1 MAVKN
6 RRTLELKM
14 GKLGVALF
22 VSGMS
27 VALLAAFL
35 FGVLVGEHLDAW
47 PERYSGGLVDLVR
60 DRMSGL
66 ALAEQKEKTASPDEK
81 IVKKGADPAGNDD
94 FNLTFYDV
102 LGDKKNHGRDSGAA
116 LFPEDGNNTVD
127 AVPVAA
133 AGSGL
138 PAAGEAVVLSSGKIP
153 PAVSQK
159 PSVHPPVQDAGKPVL
174 PSRMTGSTTEKPSGT
189 APSPASARSDN
200 KMKQTGF
207 HVQAAA
213 FADIKQAEKMV
224 ARLKKIGFAASVV
237 PHDIPNKGRWFR
249 VIVDNFEDRNK
260 AELAVSR
267 IAGKVKGVKC
277 IIRQNKG

>member
-6 RRTLELKM
+6 RRALELKM

-27 VALLAAFL
+27 AALLAAFL

-47 PERYSGGLVDLVR
+47 PERYSGGLADLVR

-81 IVKKGADPAGNDD
+81 MAPKGADPAGKDD

-102 LGDKKNHGRDSGAA
+102 LGDKKNHGMDSGAE
-116 LFPEDGNNTVD
+116 LFPENGNNTVG

-138 PAAGEAVVLSSGKIP
+138 PVAGVAVALPSGKNP
-153 PAVSQK
+153 PAASQK
-159 PSVHPPVQDAGKPVL
+159 PAAHPPVRDAVTPVL
-174 PSRMTGSTTEKPSGT
+174 PSRMTGSTTEKPSET
-189 APSPASARSDN
+189 VPSPASASSDN
-200 KMKQTGF
+200 KVKQNGF

-213 FADIKQAEKMV
+213 FTDIKQAEKMV
-224 ARLKKIGFAASVV
+224 ARLKKIGFAASIV
-237 PHDIPNKGRWFR
+237 PRDIPNKGRWFR
-249 VIVDNFEDRNK
+249 VIVGGFEDRNK

-267 IAGKVKGVKC
+267 IAGKIKGVKC
-277 IIRQNKG
+277 IIRQHQG